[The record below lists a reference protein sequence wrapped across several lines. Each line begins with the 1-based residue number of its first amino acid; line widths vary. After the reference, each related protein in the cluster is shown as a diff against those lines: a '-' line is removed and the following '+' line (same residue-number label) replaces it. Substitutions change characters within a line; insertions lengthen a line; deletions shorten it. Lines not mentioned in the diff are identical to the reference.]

1 MGKALIVGGGEDG
14 YYTVEVLHNRD
25 RIDAEIEWLKQI
37 IPELEK
43 LENELSDQIATLE
56 AERAM
61 EYQMLR
67 AQVNDIQQLLLRTL

>member
-25 RIDAEIEWLKQI
+25 RIDAEIEWLKQR

-43 LENELSDQIATLE
+43 LENELADQVATLE
-56 AERAM
+56 SERAM

-67 AQVNDIQQLLLRTL
+67 AQVNDIQQLLLSTS

>member
-67 AQVNDIQQLLLRTL
+67 AQVNDIQQLLLSTL